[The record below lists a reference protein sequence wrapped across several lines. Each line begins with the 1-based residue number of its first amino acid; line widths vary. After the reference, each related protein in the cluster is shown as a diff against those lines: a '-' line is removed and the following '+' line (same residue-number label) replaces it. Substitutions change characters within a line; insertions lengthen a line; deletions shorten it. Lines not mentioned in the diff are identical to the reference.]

1 MKLSLLVA
9 AVAAQRY
16 NNNNNNNQ
24 QNNGYGAGYG
34 DPHFMVKTPGQEQLC
49 FDYSPNTD
57 EPITL
62 INDPVNMISITA
74 TTFGKS
80 ARTHMTE
87 IDVMTP
93 NGAQVKITSGEIS
106 SLTDAELVHNE
117 KLSTYTQGD
126 LSCKKS
132 ETPDKLHYHC
142 QVENGPTFE
151 IRSHHGHHSL
161 AFAVHDTTGLSEK
174 VFMIYMYKKIELI
187 IRLEASSADLSRPTA
202 MQSFQVMKTL
212 HPLLLSKFKFDRKLV
227 EQQDN
232 LSEWNLSETG
242 IFWDRL
248 DIPTSYFLLRGK
260 QYTAIKH
267 HFHRAEECWT
277 LKKAEVEALFN

>member
-16 NNNNNNNQ
+16 NNNNNNNNNNQ

-49 FDYSPNTD
+49 FDYSPSTD

-161 AFAVHDTTGLSEK
+161 AFAVHETTGLSEK
-174 VFMIYMYKKIELI
+174 VL
-187 IRLEASSADLSRPTA
+187 ASSTD
-202 MQSFQVMKTL
+202 K
-212 HPLLLSKFKFDRKLV
+212 
-227 EQQDN
+227 N
-232 LSEWNLSETG
+232 
-242 IFWDRL
+242 
-248 DIPTSYFLLRGK
+248 
-260 QYTAIKH
+260 
-267 HFHRAEECWT
+267 
-277 LKKAEVEALFN
+277 